1 MTATVQLADANS
13 FTYTSSIE
21 IFGAHK
27 DPFDASTIST
37 WRSHFP
43 RNEPSNPAKYL
54 SERPE
59 MTTQ

>member
-27 DPFDASTIST
+27 DLIFTVCGRATGT
-37 WRSHFP
+37 RF
-43 RNEPSNPAKYL
+43 
-54 SERPE
+54 
-59 MTTQ
+59 